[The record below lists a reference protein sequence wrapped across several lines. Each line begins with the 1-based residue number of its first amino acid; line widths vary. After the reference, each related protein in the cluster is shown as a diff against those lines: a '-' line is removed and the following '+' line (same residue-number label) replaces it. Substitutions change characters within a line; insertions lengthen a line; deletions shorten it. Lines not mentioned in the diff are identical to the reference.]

1 MVGHERITKW
11 KNIYESKRGEKCAG
25 KKKYRSERTPPNPR
39 SGPPKRGDHHF
50 IVAQR
55 PDEQQWTLT
64 LYSTSVKDP
73 AGNEDQLDEY
83 LAASQED
90 AKALAQ
96 GLVEA
101 SEPRDEGV
109 EPGGP
114 S

>member
-1 MVGHERITKW
+1 MDIMTEPIDPLVWEEKGDSHHVELHA
-11 KNIYESKRGEKCAG
+11 KRGE
-25 KKKYRSERTPPNPR
+25 R
-39 SGPPKRGDHHF
+39 HF
-50 IVAQR
+50 VVAQR

-73 AGNEDQLDEY
+73 VGNEDQLEEY

-96 GLVEA
+96 GLV
-101 SEPRDEGV
+101 DEQ
-109 EPGGP
+109 